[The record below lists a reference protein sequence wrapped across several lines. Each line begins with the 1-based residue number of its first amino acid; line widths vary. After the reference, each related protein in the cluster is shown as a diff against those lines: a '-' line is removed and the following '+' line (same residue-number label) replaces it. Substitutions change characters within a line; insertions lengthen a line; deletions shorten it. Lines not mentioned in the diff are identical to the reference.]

1 MMTQT
6 ESILDL
12 IEMDLGPARQQK
24 GRWYFWPCPFHQ
36 DRHPSLAATSDNDR
50 WFCFSCRRGGGQ
62 AAWYRDYRHTNL
74 PASDKKPLAATHF
87 ASLPVETN
95 QPPNEIWQIRAFTL
109 IAEFQ
114 QKLWTMTGKP
124 GRWHLYARGLKG
136 LVIDPFQLGYNPY
149 DRFEPLED
157 WGLEPHSASER
168 SVYIPAGVCIPWV
181 IGDQVW
187 KINFRRLGDKT
198 PKYMQIKGSR
208 SGLFG
213 ADTLKDHD
221 IAFMVEGE
229 FDALLLEQEA
239 GDLIGVA
246 TLGSASSRNLD
257 GRWLSYLLRCQRI
270 VLVGDNDPAGLD
282 WVKSIGSLS
291 RRLCWTK
298 VPAGKDITEYWR
310 KGGDLK
316 KWVAALLSEIHAS
329 QNREV

>member
-1 MMTQT
+1 MMTT
-6 ESILDL
+6 ESILGL

-24 GRWYFWPCPFHQ
+24 GRWYFWSCPFHQ

-62 AAWYRDYRHTNL
+62 AAWYRDYRHTHL
-74 PASDKKPLAATHF
+74 PAGDGKLSPATQF

-95 QPPNEIWQIRAFTL
+95 QLPNEIWQIRAFTL
-109 IAEFQ
+109 IAECQ

-124 GRWHLYARGLKG
+124 GRYHLYARGLKG
-136 LVIDPFQLGYNPY
+136 LVIDPFQLGYNPN

-157 WGLEPHSASER
+157 WGLEPRYATEQ
-168 SVYIPAGVCIPWV
+168 SVFIPAGVCIPWMV
-181 IGDQVW
+181 GDQVW
-187 KINFRRLGDKT
+187 KINFRRLGKT
-198 PKYMQIKGSR
+198 PKYLQVKGSR
-208 SGLFG
+208 PGLFG
-213 ADTLKDHD
+213 AETLKDHD
-221 IAFMVEGE
+221 IAFLVEGE

-246 TLGSASSRNLD
+246 TLGSASNRNLD
-257 GRWLSYLLRCQRI
+257 GRWLSYLSM
-270 VLVGDNDPAGLD
+270 GN
-282 WVKSIGSLS
+282 LS

-316 KWVAALLSEIHAS
+316 KWITELLSMIHAS